1 MATGKVVEVKFTKR
15 EATGT
20 GVCRK
25 IRNEKLIP
33 CILYGP
39 DFKEGLAGSVV
50 AKPIYSVANG
60 SHSETTLI
68 ELSMDG
74 NKKANA
80 LIREVQRHP
89 ISREIRHVDFYQV
102 VKGHKIRVEVPVLVL
117 NAEKAPGV
125 KEGAVLTTLMHTIMV
140 EVEPSNIPDEIV
152 IDAAEFEVGKEVF
165 VKDLNL
171 PDGVVALAA
180 DDALVVL
187 VSLPRVYQEAAEET
201 EAAGAEVEV
210 VAKGKEA
217 EGATEAE

>member
-1 MATGKVVEVKFTKR
+1 MATGKVVEVKFTEK
-15 EATGT
+15 ETTGT
-20 GVCRK
+20 GICRK

-68 ELSMDG
+68 ELSIDG

-117 NAEKAPGV
+117 NADKAPGV

-140 EVEPSNIPDEIV
+140 EVEPSNIPDEII

-171 PDGVVALAA
+171 PEGVSAVATE
-180 DDALVVL
+180 DALVLL
-187 VSLPRVYQEAAEET
+187 VALPKVFEEAAEEG
-201 EAAGAEVEV
+201 EAAEVEV
-210 VAKGKEA
+210 VSKGK
-217 EGATEAE
+217 ATEAE

>member
-1 MATGKVVEVKFTKR
+1 MANEVKVKFEKR

-33 CILYGP
+33 AVLYGP
-39 DFKEGLAGSVV
+39 DYKEGLAGTVE

-68 ELSMDG
+68 ELSMG
-74 NKKANA
+74 GSKTAKA

-89 ISREIRHVDFYQV
+89 ISREIRHVDFYEI
-102 VKGHKIRVEVPVLVL
+102 VKGHKIRVEVPTKVL

-125 KEGAVLTTLMHTIMV
+125 KEGGVLAVHMRSILL
-140 EVEPSNIPDEIV
+140 EVEPSNIPEEIL

-165 VKDLNL
+165 VKDLDL
-171 PDGVVALAA
+171 PKDISAIAA
-180 DDALVVL
+180 SDALVL
-187 VSLPRVYQEAAEET
+187 QIAIPRAFEEPEAEET
-201 EAAGAEVEV
+201 AEVEV
-210 VAKGKEA
+210 VEKGKKAEGEA
-217 EGATEAE
+217 EAQAE

>member
-1 MATGKVVEVKFTKR
+1 MATGKVVEVKFAER
-15 EATGT
+15 ETTGT

-33 CILYGP
+33 CVLYGP

-68 ELSMDG
+68 ELSIDG
-74 NKKANA
+74 NKKTNA

-140 EVEPSNIPDEIV
+140 EVEPSNIPDEII

-171 PDGVVALAA
+171 PEGVSAVAAE
-180 DDALVVL
+180 DALVLL
-187 VSLPRVYQEAAEET
+187 VALPKVFEEAAEEG
-201 EAAGAEVEV
+201 EAAEVEV
-210 VAKGKEA
+210 VSKGK
-217 EGATEAE
+217 ATEAE